1 MDAVLQFIAVIAA
14 CLAPLL
20 VGMFVQ
26 HRREQR
32 ARVPAAIPGPP
43 SAPAE
48 VDAVRLELAKKA
60 MVDPPAPSHAR
71 LESLLQ
77 EAESVRGKM
86 HSRFSDPPGS
96 G

>member
-1 MDAVLQFIAVIAA
+1 MEAVLQFIAVIAA

-20 VGMFVQ
+20 AGMYVQ

-32 ARVPAAIPGPP
+32 AQVPSAIPGPP
-43 SAPAE
+43 PARADVE
-48 VDAVRLELAKKA
+48 AVQLELAKRA
-60 MVDPPAPSHAR
+60 VQDPPAPSHAR

-77 EAESVRGKM
+77 EAESVREKV
-86 HSRFSDPPGS
+86 HARFSDPPGS

>member
-1 MDAVLQFIAVIAA
+1 MEAVLQFIAVIAA

-20 VGMFVQ
+20 AGMYIQ

-32 ARVPAAIPGPP
+32 AHVPSAIPGPP
-43 SAPAE
+43 PARAD
-48 VDAVRLELAKKA
+48 VDAAKLELAKRA
-60 MVDPPAPSHAR
+60 VQDPPAPSHAR

-77 EAESVRGKM
+77 EAESVREKV
-86 HSRFSDPPGS
+86 HARFSDPPGS